1 MSALSTMPALKSL
14 YINLQLESQV
24 DLIMRLLPDLMYLN
38 SLPVDRDA
46 LEDEDGTAMQS
57 NDAME
62 QKINS
67 IAMEA

>member
-62 QKINS
+62 KKINS